1 MLSDNK
7 IPLTTKIIADDSL
20 FPRRPIPQGPLLFD
34 VTQFSMDEPRGYQSM
49 TATMNYKPLTEKP
62 LLHQNKFFGN
72 KSGLSLE
79 TVVMA
84 QKRYIKTAP
93 DYKEHFIDNL
103 PNQKVMRKKTDSWPY
118 KYYKNDSG
126 ISLEK
131 MVESKDKRD
140 INIANYKEDFKG
152 GAKLVRQKD
161 LANRRSWPL
170 NYNRNDIG
178 ISLEKMVE
186 SKNI

>member
-7 IPLTTKIIADDSL
+7 IPLTTKIIADDKL
-20 FPRRPIPQGPLLFD
+20 FPRRPIPLLFD
-34 VTQFSMDEPRGYQSM
+34 VTQFSMDEPRGYQSEL
-49 TATMNYKPLTEKP
+49 TATMNYKPLTERP

-72 KSGLSLE
+72 KTGLSLE

-84 QKRYIKTAP
+84 QKRHIKIGP
-93 DYKEHFIDNL
+93 NFKEGFIDNL
-103 PNQKVMRKKTDSWPY
+103 PNQKVMREKNDSWPY

-131 MVESKDKRD
+131 MVESKESNDKR
-140 INIANYKEDFKG
+140 EDFKG
-152 GAKLVRQKD
+152 GARLVRQKD
-161 LANRRSWPL
+161 LSNRRSWPL

-178 ISLEKMVE
+178 ISLEKTIQH
-186 SKNI
+186 KNA